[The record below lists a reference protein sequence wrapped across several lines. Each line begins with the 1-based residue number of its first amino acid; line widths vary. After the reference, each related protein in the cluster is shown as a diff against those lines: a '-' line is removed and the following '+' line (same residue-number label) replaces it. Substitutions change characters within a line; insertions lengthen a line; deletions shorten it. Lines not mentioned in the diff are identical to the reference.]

1 MQRLRQKLGVL
12 PAGAVFCLILCMP
25 VLLSAQDEGNKYQ
38 IPEGV
43 YIKLTQDFYEA
54 LKNDGSGGAKVYT
67 NDPSDEYLKQIA
79 ISTKFMVETN
89 LEILKQQERMNQLLD
104 SLLKGRKK

>member
-1 MQRLRQKLGVL
+1 MQRLRRKLGVL
-12 PAGAVFCLILCMP
+12 LAGVVLGLILCMP
-25 VLLSAQDEGNKYQ
+25 GLVSAQDDGNKYQ

-43 YIKLTQDFYEA
+43 YIKLTKDFYEA
-54 LKNDGSGGAKVYT
+54 LKNEGSGGAKVYT

-89 LEILKQQERMNQLLD
+89 LEILKQQESMNQLLD

>member
-1 MQRLRQKLGVL
+1 MQRSRQKLGVML
-12 PAGAVFCLILCMP
+12 AGTLFSLILCMP

-54 LKNDGSGGAKVYT
+54 LKNDGSRGTKVYT
-67 NDPSDEYLKQIA
+67 NDPSDEYLQQIA

-89 LEILKQQERMNQLLD
+89 LEILKQQEKMNQLLD

>member
-1 MQRLRQKLGVL
+1 MSKLKLKRMALWTALLTGIVL
-12 PAGAVFCLILCMP
+12 FVP
-25 VLLSAQDEGNKYQ
+25 LSAYCQDSYQ

-43 YIKLTQDFYEA
+43 YIRLTKDFYDA
-54 LKNDGSGGAKVYT
+54 LKNQGSKVYS

-89 LEILKQQERMNQLLD
+89 LEILKQQEKMNLMLD
-104 SLLKGRKK
+104 LLLKDKKK

>member
-1 MQRLRQKLGVL
+1 MQRLRQKLGIL
-12 PAGAVFCLILCMP
+12 PAGAVLGLILCMP
-25 VLLSAQDEGNKYQ
+25 VLLSAQDAGNKYQ

-43 YIKLTQDFYEA
+43 YIKLTKDFYEA
-54 LKNDGSGGAKVYT
+54 LKNEGAGGTKVYT

-89 LEILKQQERMNQLLD
+89 LEILKQQESMNQMLNT
-104 SLLKGRKK
+104 LLKGKKK